1 MNIISILSKKELEG
15 IPIMHVLKVINAI
28 QSDYLHESQIT
39 RSDIDVSK
47 SICQSDD
54 STSVL

>member
-39 RSDIDVSK
+39 RSDIDVSE
-47 SICQSDD
+47 SLCQSDD
-54 STSVL
+54 PTSVL

>member
-15 IPIMHVLKVINAI
+15 IPIMHILKVINAI

-39 RSDIDVSK
+39 RSDIDVPE

>member
-15 IPIMHVLKVINAI
+15 IPIMHILKVINAI

-47 SICQSDD
+47 SLCQSDD

>member
-15 IPIMHVLKVINAI
+15 IPIMHILKVINAI

>member
-47 SICQSDD
+47 SLCQSDD